1 MADTKNGGNLKILII
16 EANLIRNTETT
27 SQMDP
32 YCNVKIAN
40 KVLMRTKTKN
50 EAGKTPIWNETQEC
64 QITDPSEFLEFVE
77 FEVLDED
84 STGSDLIGNC
94 SFHLSELCTKEPL

>member
-1 MADTKNGGNLKILII
+1 MSSVQTKVKDIQEKVQMADTKNGGNLKIQII

-50 EAGKTPIWNETQEC
+50 EAGKTPIWNET
-64 QITDPSEFLEFVE
+64 
-77 FEVLDED
+77 
-84 STGSDLIGNC
+84 
-94 SFHLSELCTKEPL
+94 